1 VISPDLSAL
10 VVDRTAAA
18 LIVLAIGSLML
29 RSLRA
34 GIVALGVQSLLLVA
48 IGAAVALADA
58 EPGLWVAVAVTFVV
72 KVLVIP
78 FVLTRALE
86 LVRLKREV
94 DPVLPDRLVL
104 LGGVALVLVGY
115 RAASGLALGG
125 GQALAVAI
133 GLMLVGGLMMV
144 TRRKTLS
151 QVIGLVTL
159 ENGLYL
165 LALVA
170 TTGLP
175 LAVELAVL
183 FDLLVGAILL
193 AILTGRISMTFDTIN
208 TDRLNALRDRPVR
221 VRPR

>member
-1 VISPDLSAL
+1 MTPELSAL
-10 VVDRTAAA
+10 LADRMAAL

-34 GIVALGVQSLLLVA
+34 GIVAVAVQSLVLVG
-48 IGAAVALADA
+48 IGATVALAAA
-58 EPGLWVAVAVTFVV
+58 EPALWLAVGVTFVV
-72 KVLVIP
+72 KVVAIPLV
-78 FVLTRALE
+78 LGRALE

-94 DPVLPDRLVL
+94 DPVLPDRVL
-104 LGGVALVLVGY
+104 LVGGVALVLVGY
-115 RAASGLALGG
+115 RAASGLSLGG
-125 GQALAVAI
+125 GQALSAAI

-151 QVIGLVTL
+151 QVLGLVTL

-175 LAVELAVL
+175 LSVELAVL

-193 AILTGRISMTFDTIN
+193 AILTGRISLSFDTIN
-208 TDRLNALRDRPVR
+208 TDRLSALRDRPAR
-221 VRPR
+221 VRRR

>member
-1 VISPDLSAL
+1 MISPDLSAL
-10 VVDRTAAA
+10 VVDRMAAA

-34 GIVALGVQSLLLVA
+34 GIVALGVQSLFLVA

-58 EPGLWVAVAVTFVV
+58 EPGLWVAVGVTFVV

-104 LGGVALVLVGY
+104 LGGVALVLIGY